1 MARESQQQ
9 AQRNDS
15 HAVCGGRTLTFT
27 SRIATRTCENPS
39 TLTRSITPAVALPST
54 SADYI
59 HRSALQD
66 FQQQSLG
73 HNSSVG
79 APYATRSTG
88 VHNPARAY
96 SASYRAHSGPKGT
109 VSPPHH
115 ARGSRN
121 REGSAMRALAICGM
135 RQSEYGIRDGRCDGE
150 ACGRGCS
157 ALDLSR
163 RWWYIQ
169 HLPCEAC
176 LLRGEE
182 LREAHDRDGR

>member
-1 MARESQQQ
+1 
-9 AQRNDS
+9 
-15 HAVCGGRTLTFT
+15 
-27 SRIATRTCENPS
+27 
-39 TLTRSITPAVALPST
+39 
-54 SADYI
+54 
-59 HRSALQD
+59 
-66 FQQQSLG
+66 
-73 HNSSVG
+73 
-79 APYATRSTG
+79 
-88 VHNPARAY
+88 
-96 SASYRAHSGPKGT
+96 
-109 VSPPHH
+109 
-115 ARGSRN
+115 
-121 REGSAMRALAICGM
+121 MRALAICGM